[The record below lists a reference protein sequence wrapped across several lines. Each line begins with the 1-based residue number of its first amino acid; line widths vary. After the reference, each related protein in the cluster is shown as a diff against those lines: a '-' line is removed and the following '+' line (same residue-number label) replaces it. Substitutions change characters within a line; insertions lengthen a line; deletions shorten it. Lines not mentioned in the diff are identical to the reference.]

1 MMNSLAPE
9 EIELNKKLT
18 VVDRLADRLA
28 DSEGVMADIRS
39 ELERFEA
46 QYTMEVGRLYAD
58 LDEIEA
64 LIAEEEVKLVPDDQ
78 EIRKKAEELRRRAEE
93 SAARANDENLESV
106 SFRLRPNAEAKKAYH
121 DLARVIHPDLA
132 LDANEKERRHGLMAK
147 LNEAYSAGDQS
158 LLNKLADDFR
168 DSPDSITGDSAG
180 DNLVRV
186 IRQISQIN
194 KRLKELREE
203 KAAAEASELFTLHEK
218 FQTEMLEG
226 RPMLKQMAERTKTH
240 IKKSERRLENLRN
253 VNKSAEEY
261 VKEKFGMDISD
272 FR

>member
-1 MMNSLAPE
+1 
-9 EIELNKKLT
+9 
-18 VVDRLADRLA
+18 
-28 DSEGVMADIRS
+28 
-39 ELERFEA
+39 
-46 QYTMEVGRLYAD
+46 
-58 LDEIEA
+58 
-64 LIAEEEVKLVPDDQ
+64 
-78 EIRKKAEELRRRAEE
+78 
-93 SAARANDENLESV
+93 
-106 SFRLRPNAEAKKAYH
+106 
-121 DLARVIHPDLA
+121 
-132 LDANEKERRHGLMAK
+132 MAK
-147 LNEAYSAGDQS
+147 LNEAYSAGDQN

-203 KAAAEASELFTLHEK
+203 KAASEASELFTLHEK